1 MKLSELLFFLV
12 TFFDKR
18 EQLIEYHSQHC
29 HRLIQ
34 DCGQNT
40 EDHDGHD
47 HEIQLEDLAAVDD
60 EEAKACLGGE
70 KLADDDADEAETY
83 IDFQVTDDGRD
94 AGRKNNIAKN
104 ISACAAKG
112 PDEQ

>member
-18 EQLIEYHSQHC
+18 EQLIEYHSQYTQNNNAEHDV
-29 HRLIQ
+29 IQ
-34 DCGQNT
+34 T
-40 EDHDGHD
+40 EN
-47 HEIQLEDLAAVDD
+47 LTAVDN
-60 EEAKACLGGE
+60 EIAQAGVGRQKF
-70 KLADDDADEAETY
+70 ADNDADEAETY

-94 AGRKNNIAKN
+94 ASRKNNIAKN
-104 ISACAAKG
+104 ISACATKG

>member
-18 EQLIEYHSQHC
+18 EQLIEYHSQYTQNNNAEHDV
-29 HRLIQ
+29 IQ
-34 DCGQNT
+34 T
-40 EDHDGHD
+40 EN
-47 HEIQLEDLAAVDD
+47 LT
-60 EEAKACLGGE
+60 ACLGGE

-104 ISACAAKG
+104 ISACATKG